1 MDGLRGA
8 VGLAL
13 ALGLT
18 MTCIPT
24 AAGQTNPGT
33 VPESLAEPTLALEA
47 GLDDLR
53 QAEDIDQ
60 ARQIHEDRVQPHA
73 QDVAPYLE
81 DLVDEDGRLL
91 ATYLDRIGQALDEG
105 EASDARSLA
114 GAAANLVE
122 DEIVPIAKRW
132 DANRTAV
139 MAGPLQASSDGL
151 RVGLVLVN
159 PPPGGIA
166 AFDASLT
173 FQTAAP
179 LAANVELG
187 QGETRIDDANATV
200 RWASFDA
207 STVARLSPQQTE
219 RVLLGQADLDEESLE
234 AGSKLVVHAHVHEL
248 RDAEGD
254 AVPTIGV
261 DAERTVPQAEEG
273 GSTMWIALGGVGVA
287 SLGLGWWVHR
297 WEV

>member
-1 MDGLRGA
+1 MNRPRGA
-8 VGLAL
+8 VGLVL
-13 ALGLT
+13 ALTLAS
-18 MTCIPT
+18 IPT
-24 AAGQTNPGT
+24 AAGQAAPGT
-33 VPESLAEPTLALEA
+33 VPETLAEPTLALED

-53 QAEDIDQ
+53 GAEDINQ
-60 ARQIHEDRVQPHA
+60 AREIHQDRVGPHA

-81 DLVDEDGRLL
+81 DLVREDGRLL
-91 ATYLDRIGQALDEG
+91 ATYLDRIDQALEEG

-122 DEIVPIAKRW
+122 DEILPVAQRW

-166 AFDASLT
+166 AFDASLS

-179 LAANVELG
+179 LGASVELG

-207 STVARLSPQQTE
+207 STLARLSPQQAE
-219 RVLLGQADLDEESLE
+219 RVLLGDAELDQGPLE
-234 AGSKLVVHAHVHEL
+234 PGSTIVVEAHAHEL
-248 RDAEGD
+248 RDSEGQP
-254 AVPTIGV
+254 VPTIGV
-261 DAERTVPQAEEG
+261 DAERTVPEAHEG
-273 GSTMWIALGGVGVA
+273 ASAAWWALGGVGVA
-287 SLGLGWWVHR
+287 SVGLGWWIHR